1 MTENLDNIR
10 KELEEVRKLKES
22 LKEEIERLHKEREAS
37 GEEHRFRGSHRAH
50 GPPEPCCPPDSHYV
64 DLSSITDG
72 LDEMME
78 GLGEQIR
85 KSVREVSDLGVSL
98 ESPRFMIRRMGRH
111 ARRGMENIPAERV
124 AQAVSPLGSEE
135 RLRILDILKDG
146 GKSFNELETLTGKT
160 GSSLTHHLTP
170 LMDAGY
176 VIKGEVRG
184 TYYITVAG
192 RLAYRLA
199 QWLTSRVEW
208 QRSRTGDSGEGKV
221 SVSFEEDADK
231 SKEGA
236 GVQ

>member
-1 MTENLDNIR
+1 MTENLDDIR

-22 LKEEIERLHKEREAS
+22 LKEDVERLRKEREAYA
-37 GEEHRFRGSHRAH
+37 EEGRFRGGHRAH
-50 GPPEPCCPPDSHYV
+50 GPPEPCIPPDSHFV

-85 KSVREVSDLGVSL
+85 KAVREVGDIGVSL
-98 ESPRFMIRRMGRH
+98 ESPRFMIRRMGKH
-111 ARRGMENIPAERV
+111 GRGRIENIPAERV

-208 QRSRTGDSGEGKV
+208 QRSRTGSSGEGQV
-221 SVSFEEDADK
+221 SVSFDEEADK
-231 SKEGA
+231 NKEGA
-236 GVQ
+236 DVQ

>member
-1 MTENLDNIR
+1 MDDIR
-10 KELEEVRKLKES
+10 KELEEVRRLKES
-22 LKEEIERLHKEREAS
+22 LKEEIERLRKERETSA
-37 GEEHRFRGSHRAH
+37 EEHRFRGSHRAH
-50 GPPEPCCPPDSHYV
+50 APPEPCCPPDSHFV

-85 KSVREVSDLGVSL
+85 MSLREVGDIGVSL
-98 ESPRFMIRRMGRH
+98 KSPRFMIRRMGKH
-111 ARRGMENIPAERV
+111 HRRGIENIPAERV

-146 GKSFNELETLTGKT
+146 GKSFNEIETLTGKT

-236 GVQ
+236 GEQ